1 MPLADELEVA
11 GAGTM
16 ADDMARVEG
25 RARCRS
31 CGATEVGTAL
41 AWGNE
46 DMGGGGEEREREKR
60 CLKIRA
66 AEAKNR

>member
-1 MPLADELEVA
+1 MALADELEVA
-11 GAGTM
+11 EAGTM
-16 ADDMARVEG
+16 ADDMAKAEG

-46 DMGGGGEEREREKR
+46 AMGGGGEEIEKI